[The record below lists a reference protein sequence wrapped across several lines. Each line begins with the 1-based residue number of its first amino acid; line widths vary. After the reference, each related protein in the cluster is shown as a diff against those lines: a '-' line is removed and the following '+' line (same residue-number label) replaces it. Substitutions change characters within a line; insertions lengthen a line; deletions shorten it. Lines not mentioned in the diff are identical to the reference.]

1 MTTPAILTST
11 LTQHATFS
19 LSSASAVQL
28 AVALPALIPSVAV
41 LPAAISF
48 RTVPA
53 RLRATALVLRNS
65 TAVQASTLVDL
76 VVVDKLNRR
85 GRFAVKYSL
94 LSTSTNQRYSLDI
107 FADEIMTIP
116 SLAAPFVRGAKVFA
130 AAG

>member
-1 MTTPAILTST
+1 VAALINSNLVSA
-11 LTQHATFS
+11 QHATFS
-19 LSSASAVQL
+19 LSTASAVQL
-28 AVALPALIPSVAV
+28 VDTLPALVSSVAV

-53 RLRATALVLRNS
+53 HLRSVAFILRNS
-65 TAVQASTLVDL
+65 TAFQASTLVDL

-94 LSTSTNQRYSLDI
+94 LSTSTNQRYTLDI
-107 FADEIMTIP
+107 FADEVLTIP
-116 SLAAPFVRGAKVFA
+116 SLATPFVRGAKIFA

>member
-1 MTTPAILTST
+1 MTTPAILNSAF
-11 LTQHATFS
+11 TQHATFN

-28 AVALPALIPSVAV
+28 AAVLPALIPSVAV